1 MFVVVSVF
9 AWLKEE
15 VGIASSLDP
24 DVITSLEAS
33 LVISVSSL
41 FAELEEISGAAFL
54 LQLTKPIIR
63 AITANPDTIA
73 IVTLIRFFI
82 RSSSFLLY
90 AWLKKKNKNFL
101 PGG

>member
-9 AWLKEE
+9 AWQKEE

-41 FAELEEISGAAFL
+41 FADNVNYTS
-54 LQLTKPIIR
+54 
-63 AITANPDTIA
+63 
-73 IVTLIRFFI
+73 
-82 RSSSFLLY
+82 
-90 AWLKKKNKNFL
+90 
-101 PGG
+101 

>member
-1 MFVVVSVF
+1 MFVVVSVLSSEVSVF

-15 VGIASSLDP
+15 VGVASSLDP

-41 FAELEEISGAAFL
+41 FAELEEISGSAFL

-73 IVTLIRFFI
+73 IVT
-82 RSSSFLLY
+82 
-90 AWLKKKNKNFL
+90 
-101 PGG
+101 